1 MTRYR
6 RAQGDL
12 DQPAFL
18 AQLCAAAALGAGAYL
33 FVVLAFSLGAA

>member
-6 RAQGDL
+6 RAHTDL
-12 DQPAFL
+12 ERPAFL

-33 FVVLAFSLGAA
+33 FAVLAFSLGAT